1 MNMMAYTDMILL
13 RPSKQKSGGIYT
25 PSTEKDKPHET
36 ASVSTSWQESN
47 SCTICAHDWTHA
59 QTKRMA
65 FTRFTEET

>member
-36 ASVSTSWQESN
+36 ASVSTS
-47 SCTICAHDWTHA
+47 
-59 QTKRMA
+59 
-65 FTRFTEET
+65 